1 MQITNLQQ
9 LVRIQAKGLITLP
22 KKFRQDLGLQEN
34 QLARIKKIKGRL
46 IIEPVRILP
55 YPTRSYTDQ
64 DLTEFLK
71 LDRRETKQL
80 KKKRLL

>member
-1 MQITNLQQ
+1 MPQNSFQQ
-9 LVRIQAKGLITLP
+9 LVRIQSKGLITLP
-22 KKFRQDLGLQEN
+22 KKFRQDLGLEEN

-55 YPTRSYTDQ
+55 YPIRSYTDQ

-71 LDRRETKQL
+71 LDHRETKQL